1 MIFVNF
7 SEIRIKDAD
16 WNVGGWFKMNLVILL
31 LRYSISTDRAIFVER
46 KC

>member
-16 WNVGGWFKMNLVILL
+16 WNVGGLVQNEPSD
-31 LRYSISTDRAIFVER
+31 SIAEVFDSTDRAIFVET
-46 KC
+46 